1 MIATAKGI
9 FMPHYPTLET
19 LKLLAGAIDAKEDK
33 FETASNP
40 DRRKHLSQQLEWL
53 RARFTTE
60 YSQFLAVTGRQEESF
75 TSAQTPERIASS

>member
-1 MIATAKGI
+1 
-9 FMPHYPTLET
+9 MPHFLTLGT
-19 LKLLAGAIDAKEDK
+19 LILLAGAIDAKEDE

-40 DRRKHLSQQLEWL
+40 DRRTHLSAELEWL

-75 TSAQTPERIASS
+75 TSAQTPERFASS